1 MIWQCRLQSGALSG
15 THPARAA
22 GANAATQ
29 GWGASLQTGWER
41 LDLQNVTLLSGRQE
55 LKAFKCCYKFDGTVS
70 AAYCTYDHRLATVD
84 SPVDNVSPT

>member
-29 GWGASLQTGWER
+29 GWER